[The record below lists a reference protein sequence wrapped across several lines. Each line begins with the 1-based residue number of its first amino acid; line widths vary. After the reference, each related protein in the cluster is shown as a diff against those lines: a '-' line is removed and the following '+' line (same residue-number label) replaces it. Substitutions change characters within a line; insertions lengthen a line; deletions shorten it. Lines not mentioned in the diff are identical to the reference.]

1 MQWCPVDICTR
12 GAWGAFLVAS
22 KADLPRLRKDVS
34 HDIPAVTTL
43 MLDMDSI
50 ISVLNHRSPIFGE
63 DTWHQ
68 YPRMVGL
75 TGVFMCRDNASRTA
89 CHFGVLE
96 LWAQMDSIQMTLF
109 GHIFR
114 AHGVPSRWRPVTLIV
129 SHPGGLSHR
138 DTRWE
143 TARSSGCTGIL
154 GELCW
159 RCAMLLCSK
168 LCLSLMFAVWCWK

>member
-1 MQWCPVDICTR
+1 MTWIYCCSYCNLTSRFLSELSTSTRASLTMQWCPVDICTR
-12 GAWGAFLVAS
+12 GAWGTFLVAS

-63 DTWHQ
+63 DTWPQ

-75 TGVFMCRDNASRTA
+75 KGVFMCRGNASRTA

-96 LWAQMDSIQMTLF
+96 LWAQMDSVQMTLF

-114 AHGVPSRWRPVTLIV
+114 AHGVPSRWRS
-129 SHPGGLSHR
+129 SHDCKPPWR
-138 DTRWE
+138 VKPPRY
-143 TARSSGCTGIL
+143 AL
-154 GELCW
+154 GD
-159 RCAMLLCSK
+159 SPK
-168 LCLSLMFAVWCWK
+168 